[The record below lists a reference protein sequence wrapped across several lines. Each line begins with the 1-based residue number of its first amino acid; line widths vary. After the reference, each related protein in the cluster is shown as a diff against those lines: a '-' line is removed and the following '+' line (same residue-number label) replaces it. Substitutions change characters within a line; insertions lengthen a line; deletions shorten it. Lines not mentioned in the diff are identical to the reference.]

1 MYKFPSLALMA
12 LALTP
17 VLTLTGCA
25 SGPSR
30 HTDDVKLNYRDYAG
44 PPVEQITAM
53 RGVDS
58 WTPVSR
64 NEIVIWTGINEAY
77 LLKVWDACPDLQF
90 ANTISVSQTGRQI
103 SKFEKV
109 RVRDQTCPISE
120 IRPVDVKQM
129 KADRKAA
136 KETAPAP

>member
-1 MYKFPSLALMA
+1 MHKFPSPALIA

-25 SGPSR
+25 TGAFGQS
-30 HTDDVKLNYRDYAG
+30 DDVKLNYRDYAG
-44 PPVEQITAM
+44 IPVDQITAM

-77 LLKVWDACPDLQF
+77 LLKVWDVCPDLQF
-90 ANTISVSQTGRQI
+90 ANTISVTQTGRQI

-109 RVRDQTCPISE
+109 RVRDQACPISE

-129 KADRKAA
+129 RADRKAA
-136 KETAPAP
+136 KETVPAP